1 MTAAACAT
9 WKTHCGLARRR
20 RLAPHRPADRRL
32 LARQAPAHPLSGP
45 RARARPLRARL
56 PPAEHP
62 DRRQI
67 SEGRN
72 AVAGAAVVGAAVVGA
87 AIAAIV
93 MMAAAL
99 VPPACASR

>member
-20 RLAPHRPADRRL
+20 RLAPHRPPDRRL

-72 AVAGAAVVGAAVVGA
+72 AVAGAAVVGAA
-87 AIAAIV
+87 IAAIV

-99 VPPACASR
+99 ESPASASR